1 MPRQKNS
8 QPRWDQRIDRAK
20 ELAEVYPFAS
30 EILSFYAEIAS
41 FQKSLLA
48 GLKSA
53 GGNGAQ
59 PSDFLPFRD
68 SLDLA
73 PLLPSFPALFSLV
86 GRVGTSVL
94 AQAAEELAHEDPAY
108 WEELLSAYWGTE
120 SHEVEDAPQTHVFF
134 ARALL
139 QPYAEHFA
147 ARWAVDLPRFGPSVC
162 PICSSKPQVGVLRE
176 EGHGAKRSLVCSLC
190 LTEWDYRRVVCPACG
205 EEQFDKLS
213 AYTASQ
219 FEHMRVEACDTCK
232 TYINTVDLTKNGLA
246 IPVVDELA
254 ALPLG
259 LWAQE
264 NGYTKLQPNL
274 LGI

>member
-48 GLKSA
+48 GLKFA
-53 GGNGAQ
+53 GGNGSQ

-94 AQAAEELAHEDPAY
+94 AQVAEELAQEDPAY
-108 WEELLSAYWGTE
+108 WEELS
-120 SHEVEDAPQTHVFF
+120 
-134 ARALL
+134 
-139 QPYAEHFA
+139 
-147 ARWAVDLPRFGPSVC
+147 
-162 PICSSKPQVGVLRE
+162 
-176 EGHGAKRSLVCSLC
+176 
-190 LTEWDYRRVVCPACG
+190 RR
-205 EEQFDKLS
+205 
-213 AYTASQ
+213 
-219 FEHMRVEACDTCK
+219 
-232 TYINTVDLTKNGLA
+232 
-246 IPVVDELA
+246 
-254 ALPLG
+254 
-259 LWAQE
+259 
-264 NGYTKLQPNL
+264 
-274 LGI
+274 